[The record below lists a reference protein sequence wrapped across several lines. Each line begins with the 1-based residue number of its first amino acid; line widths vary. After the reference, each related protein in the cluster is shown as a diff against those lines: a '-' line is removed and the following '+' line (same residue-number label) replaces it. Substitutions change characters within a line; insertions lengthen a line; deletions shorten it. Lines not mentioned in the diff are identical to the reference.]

1 MPLEALSDVQM
12 AALFWLGVMVVFII
26 LEIATVGLYT
36 IWFAGGCLIAFFAT
50 LLGCGKLAQAGVFVV
65 VSGILIL
72 FVRPITRKKLLIGR
86 ERTNAES
93 LVGEKA
99 RVIEKIDNI
108 AGTGRAVVMG
118 QEWMARSAD
127 DNVTYDVDEIVI
139 VGDITGVKIIVKKEE
154 E

>member
-1 MPLEALSDVQM
+1 MPIGAISEVQM
-12 AALFWLGVMVVFII
+12 AALFWLAAMVIFII
-26 LEIATVGLYT
+26 LEIVTVGLYT
-36 IWFAGGCLIAFFAT
+36 IWFAGGCLMAFFAT

-72 FVRPITRKKLLIGR
+72 FVRPITRRKLMIGK
-86 ERTNAES
+86 ERTNVES

-108 AGTGRAVVMG
+108 AGTGRAVVKG
-118 QEWMARSAD
+118 QEWMARSMD
-127 DNVTYDVDEIVI
+127 DDVTYDEGAIVI
-139 VGDITGVKIIVKKEE
+139 VNDITGVKIIVKKEE

>member
-1 MPLEALSDVQM
+1 MPIGAISEVQM
-12 AALFWLGVMVVFII
+12 AALFWLAAMVIFII

-36 IWFAGGCLIAFFAT
+36 IWFAGGCLMAFFAT

-65 VSGILIL
+65 VSGVLIL
-72 FVRPITRKKLLIGR
+72 FVRPITRRKLMIGK

-108 AGTGRAVVMG
+108 AGTGRAVVKG
-118 QEWMARSAD
+118 QEWMARSTD
-127 DNVTYDVDEIVI
+127 DDVTYDEGAIVI
-139 VGDITGVKIIVKKEE
+139 VNDITGVKIIVKKEE

>member
-1 MPLEALSDVQM
+1 MPIGAISEVQM
-12 AALFWLGVMVVFII
+12 AALFWLAAMVIFII
-26 LEIATVGLYT
+26 LEIVTVGLYT

-72 FVRPITRKKLLIGR
+72 FMRPITRKKLMIGK
-86 ERTNAES
+86 ERTNVES

-99 RVIEKIDNI
+99 RVIERIDNI
-108 AGTGRAVVMG
+108 AGTGRAVAKG

-127 DNVTYDVDEIVI
+127 DEVTYDVDEV
-139 VGDITGVKIIVKKEE
+139 VFVKDVTGVKLIVRKEE